1 MRRRAIVQMV
11 LIGVLAGIA
20 TGLVAY
26 FVPWLPDSASREAEK
41 IDDVYWV
48 VTIICVAIFALVAG
62 VSVYAGWKFRAPPD
76 DEDDG
81 SPIHGHTGLEI
92 TWTAIPAVLVAAMS
106 VFSGVVLAQAEDIP
120 DEHAVIHVTGQQFA
134 WSFTYENP
142 DRTLGELVLKEDEP
156 VELVLTAKDVIHSFW
171 VPEFRMKQDAVPG
184 VETRTVVTP
193 TKPGTYDVVCTE
205 LCGLGHGTMRA
216 RARVLTAE
224 EYERWRAD
232 GQEGGQG
239 GTQDGQGGA
248 QGGGEAGGEAD
259 GAAIFESAG
268 CGGCHALSEAGTTA
282 EVGPNLDNVLRG
294 EDEDSVRESIVDPN
308 AEIAEGYQPNV
319 MPQDYEQRLSDEEL
333 NALVTYLVRSVGS

>member
-11 LIGVLAGIA
+11 LIGVLTGIA

-41 IDDVYWV
+41 IDEVYWV
-48 VTIICVAIFALVAG
+48 VTVICVTIFALVAG

-92 TWTAIPAVLVAAMS
+92 TWTAIPAALVAAMA
-106 VFSGVVLAQAEDIP
+106 VFSGVVLAQAEDIS
-120 DEHAVIHVTGQQFA
+120 DKHAVIHVTGQQFA
-134 WSFTYENP
+134 WSFTYDNP

-156 VELVLTAKDVIHSFW
+156 VQLLLTSKDVIHSFW

-193 TKPGTYDVVCTE
+193 TKPGTYDVICTE

-224 EYERWRAD
+224 EYERWRA
-232 GQEGGQG
+232 EGEEGAGNG
-239 GTQDGQGGA
+239 GG
-248 QGGGEAGGEAD
+248 GGGEGPD
-259 GAAIFESAG
+259 GASLFQSAG
-268 CGGCHALSEAGTTA
+268 CSGCHTLSDAGATA

-294 EDEDSVRESIVDPN
+294 KGEDFVRTSIVDPN
-308 AEIAEGYQPNV
+308 AEIEEGYQPNV
-319 MPQDYEQRLSDEEL
+319 MPQDYEKRLSDEEL
-333 NALVTYLVRSVGS
+333 DALVSYLVRSTGR

>member
-11 LIGVLAGIA
+11 LIGVLTGIA

-41 IDDVYWV
+41 IDEVYWV
-48 VTIICVAIFALVAG
+48 VTVICVTIFALVAG

-92 TWTAIPAVLVAAMS
+92 TWTAIPAALVAAMA

-120 DEHAVIHVTGQQFA
+120 DKHAVIHVTGQQFA
-134 WSFTYENP
+134 WSFTYDNP

-156 VELVLTAKDVIHSFW
+156 VELLLTSKDVIHSFW

-193 TKPGTYDVVCTE
+193 TKPGTYDVICTE

-216 RARVLTAE
+216 RARVLPAE
-224 EYERWRAD
+224 EYERWRA
-232 GQEGGQG
+232 EGEEGAGNG
-239 GTQDGQGGA
+239 GG
-248 QGGGEAGGEAD
+248 GGGEGPD
-259 GAAIFESAG
+259 GASLFQSAG
-268 CGGCHALSEAGTTA
+268 CSGCHTLSDAGATA

-294 EDEDSVRESIVDPN
+294 KGEDFVRTSIVDPN
-308 AEIAEGYQPNV
+308 AEIEEGYQPNV
-319 MPQDYEQRLSDEEL
+319 MPQDYEKRLSDEEL
-333 NALVTYLVRSVGS
+333 DALVSYLVRSTGR